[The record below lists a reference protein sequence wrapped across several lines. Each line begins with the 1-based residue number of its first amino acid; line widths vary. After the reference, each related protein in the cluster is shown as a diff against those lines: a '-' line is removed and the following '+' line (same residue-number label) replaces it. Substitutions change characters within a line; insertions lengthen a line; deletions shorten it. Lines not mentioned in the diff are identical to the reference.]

1 MEQQTNSLEV
11 TPVDKKK
18 VKGILKVTLILFLLT
33 AVEFLIAFTIAGG
46 TLKTT
51 IFILMTIVKAF
62 YIMGEFMHLSHESK
76 GLKWS
81 IIAPLIFIAWMIL
94 AFLIQGDAIFTAIF
108 G

>member
-1 MEQQTNSLEV
+1 MEQQTNNLEV
-11 TPVDKKK
+11 IPVDKKK
-18 VKGILKVTLILFLLT
+18 IKGILKVTLILFLLT
-33 AVEFLIAFTIAGG
+33 AVEFLIAFTIDAGFW
-46 TLKTT
+46 KTT

-81 IIAPLIFIAWMIL
+81 IIAPLIFVAWMIV
-94 AFLIQGDAIFTAIF
+94 AFLIQGDAIYTALF